1 MKCFL
6 FSDQLL
12 NLALVAGPPEQ
23 IDAARYFSSSE
34 RRQLPKAVM
43 LYHKAGLLSKAVD
56 LAFKSGQISAVG
68 QIAGELDEN
77 ADPALIQRCAQ
88 YFISNGQYDRAVS
101 LLITGRQVI
110 MIALIIFLLC
120 IGWFIC
126 VSLLMKPQHPLPKIS
141 LH

>member
-1 MKCFL
+1 M
-6 FSDQLL
+6 
-12 NLALVAGPPEQ
+12 ALVAGPQEQ

-34 RRQLPKAVM
+34 HHQLPKAVM

-77 ADPALIQRCAQ
+77 ADPALIQRCAK

-101 LLITGRQVI
+101 LFITGRQVSS
-110 MIALIIFLLC
+110 M
-120 IGWFIC
+120 
-126 VSLLMKPQHPLPKIS
+126 
-141 LH
+141 